1 MEMRFRGAEAVVEKI
16 EWQGS
21 SAISKVRNKRSYRH
35 PDLERRLVT
44 ERLRSESRVIERLLS
59 KGISVP
65 ALYEV
70 NIEKSQIIME
80 LIDGITL
87 EKGLRS
93 DKFHDYLVSSAK
105 VLSQIHSSGVVHGDP
120 TTSNFMISEK
130 IYAIDFGLSTFND
143 DAESRASDIR
153 VFLESL
159 EAHHSEISGRE
170 IFIEAYSA
178 WESSKE
184 VLEALEVLELR
195 GRYNLMRG

>member
-1 MEMRFRGAEAVVEKI
+1 MEMIFRGAEAVVEII
-16 EWQGS
+16 EWQNS
-21 SAISKVRNKRSYRH
+21 LAISKVRNKRSYRH
-35 PDLERRLVT
+35 PDLEKRLVT

-59 KGISVP
+59 EGILVP

-80 LIDGITL
+80 FIDGITL
-87 EKGLRS
+87 EKGLRT
-93 DKFHDYLVSSAK
+93 DKFHEYLVSSAK
-105 VLSQIHSSGVVHGDP
+105 ILSQIHSSGVVHGDP
-120 TTSNFMISEK
+120 TTSNFMISDD

-143 DAESRASDIR
+143 DAESRASDLR

-170 IFIEAYSA
+170 IFLEAYSE